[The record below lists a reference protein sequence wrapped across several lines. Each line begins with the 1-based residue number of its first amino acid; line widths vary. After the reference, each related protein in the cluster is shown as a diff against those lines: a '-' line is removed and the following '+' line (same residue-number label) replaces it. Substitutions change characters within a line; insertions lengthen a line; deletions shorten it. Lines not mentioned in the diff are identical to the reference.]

1 MTDFQKAISRADA
14 GYDVETQVALP
25 VSRRAEEQLQ
35 VGDATDDES
44 RTIVAT
50 RDLSVA
56 VALLIDIAAS
66 LRIVTSVLGADDTGL
81 AGDSDKFTNEGF
93 GALEGLEG
101 LLGLG
106 SLIEAIGESAW
117 DQLAQEVAEQEAEE
131 AALAEAGC

>member
-81 AGDSDKFTNEGF
+81 AGASDKFTNEGF
-93 GALEGLEG
+93 GALEGL
-101 LLGLG
+101 LG
-106 SLIEAIGESAW
+106 SLIEEIGESAW